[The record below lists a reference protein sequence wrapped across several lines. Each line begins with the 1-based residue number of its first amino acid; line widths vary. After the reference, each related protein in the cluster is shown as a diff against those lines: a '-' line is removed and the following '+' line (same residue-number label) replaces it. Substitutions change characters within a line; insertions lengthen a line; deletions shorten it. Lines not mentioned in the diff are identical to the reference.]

1 MSGVNETRLL
11 VQHEL
16 FKCKG
21 VFNEVHI
28 FRSENGIL
36 MNVGVNVKNY
46 MIEVL
51 LKMIL
56 SGILVRAIVNIMR
69 HAKLTKI

>member
-16 FKCKG
+16 FKSKG

-28 FRSENGIL
+28 FQSENGIL

-56 SGILVRAIVNIMR
+56 SGILVRAIVNKMR